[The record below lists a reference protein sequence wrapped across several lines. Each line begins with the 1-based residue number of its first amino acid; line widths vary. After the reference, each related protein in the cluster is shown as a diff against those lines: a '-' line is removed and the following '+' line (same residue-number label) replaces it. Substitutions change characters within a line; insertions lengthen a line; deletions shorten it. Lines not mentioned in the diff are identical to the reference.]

1 MTFHRKISSELK
13 NVPKVINWIIEKIKK
28 LKLEEDDIFDIRI
41 SLEEAIVN
49 AIKHG
54 NKLNPKLSVDIFLKI
69 IDKSLIIEIKD
80 EGEGFDINNL
90 PDPTSFDNL
99 EKLSGRGLFLI
110 KNLMD
115 EVELLERGRKIR
127 MIKFFKS
134 GGKDECKRRKN
145 K

>member
-115 EVELLERGRKIR
+115 EVELLDRGRKIR